1 MGTTTK
7 LIGIACLAGVLLGGC
22 QTPPAGEGAGSGG
35 QAATETGAA
44 DGKDAPKQK
53 DPTTLKE
60 EALSQAIDV
69 YTDGRYDEAIAA
81 LTPLSTA
88 PELPVASQIKA
99 YKFIAFSHCAS
110 GRQRQCRQTF
120 ESALQLDP
128 NFQLSDVEK
137 GHPVWGK
144 EFLAARAAAAAAA
157 ARSKRAAPA
166 RKTP

>member
-7 LIGIACLAGVLLGGC
+7 LIGVACLAGVLLSGC
-22 QTPPAGEGAGSGG
+22 QTPPAGEGAGAGG
-35 QAATETGAA
+35 QAAAEAGAA
-44 DGKDAPKQK
+44 DGKDAAKQK

-88 PELPVASQIKA
+88 PELPVASQIRA

-137 GHPVWGK
+137 GHPVWGR

-166 RKTP
+166 KKTP

>member
-7 LIGIACLAGVLLGGC
+7 LIGVACLAGVLLSGC
-22 QTPPAGEGAGSGG
+22 QTPPAGEGAGAGG
-35 QAATETGAA
+35 QAAAETGAA
-44 DGKDAPKQK
+44 DGKDAAKQK
-53 DPTTLKE
+53 DPATLKE

-88 PELPVASQIKA
+88 PELPVASQIRA
-99 YKFIAFSHCAS
+99 YKFIAFSHCAL

-137 GHPVWGK
+137 GHPVWGR

-166 RKTP
+166 KKTP

>member
-7 LIGIACLAGVLLGGC
+7 LIGVACLAGVLLGGC
-22 QTPPAGEGAGSGG
+22 QTPPAGEGAGNG
-35 QAATETGAA
+35 QGAAEAGAA
-44 DGKDAPKQK
+44 DGKDAAKQK
-53 DPTTLKE
+53 DPAALKE
-60 EALSQAIDV
+60 EALSQAVDV

-110 GRQRQCRQTF
+110 GRLRQCRQTF

-157 ARSKRAAPA
+157 ARSKRAAA
-166 RKTP
+166 AKKTP

>member
-7 LIGIACLAGVLLGGC
+7 LIGVACLAGVLLGGC
-22 QTPPAGEGAGSGG
+22 QTPPAGEGAGGG
-35 QAATETGAA
+35 QAAAETGTA
-44 DGKDAPKQK
+44 DGKDAAKQK
-53 DPTTLKE
+53 DPATLKE
-60 EALSQAIDV
+60 EALSQAVDV

-110 GRQRQCRQTF
+110 GRLRQCRQTF

-166 RKTP
+166 KKTP

>member
-7 LIGIACLAGVLLGGC
+7 LIGVACLAGVLLGGC
-22 QTPPAGEGAGSGG
+22 QTPPAGEGAGNG
-35 QAATETGAA
+35 QAAAEAGAA
-44 DGKDAPKQK
+44 DGKDAAKQK
-53 DPTTLKE
+53 DPAALKE
-60 EALSQAIDV
+60 EALSQAVDV

-110 GRQRQCRQTF
+110 GRLRQCRQTF

-157 ARSKRAAPA
+157 ARSKRAAA
-166 RKTP
+166 AKKTP